1 MGTVRAKD
9 LQGPGTMG
17 LRGNNKNRPVA
28 NIYSPSCPVFSGEGE
43 PSHCSCVIDEEA
55 VPLLWFGPSQPHADP
70 ESPM

>member
-17 LRGNNKNRPVA
+17 LKGNNKNRPVA